1 MIYLYFDGSWQGWA
15 NYYWCNQ
22 NYGLHSNAN
31 LLLTTPGNAFILYT
45 NTKDIVWPNFTQH
58 FCNLLTYMD
67 TWWGDCLI
75 FDLIRLGIWKVLFVI
90 SRSSNNF
97 EFCGTK
103 HKVNNRWSMELKL
116 LFSLKPKSNFKFIY
130 ESNFLLL
137 TIN

>member
-75 FDLIRLGIWKVLFVI
+75 FDLIRLGILYGRSYLLSVDQGTTLNFVVLSIKWITDGAWSSSFFFHWNQNPTLNSFMSQI
-90 SRSSNNF
+90 S
-97 EFCGTK
+97 C
-103 HKVNNRWSMELKL
+103 
-116 LFSLKPKSNFKFIY
+116 Y
-130 ESNFLLL
+130 
-137 TIN
+137 